1 MPRRAS
7 RRLCRGFTL
16 IEMMFALVIL
26 AGGLLAMLMVQTQAL
41 KQGRYGRHTT
51 DAMQVARDQMEYFMR
66 LPWGDAAVQPTGWT
80 APAPIGLAVQNEA
93 GAQTQQTF
101 DVSWRITR
109 ACRTSRDRGQ
119 RDLDRGRRG
128 CRLPTQLP
136 ARQQEQ
142 LELSHETKHARLNL
156 IELVVSITF
165 HGLVSFFLTE
175 LLVRS
180 SRTYT
185 VVDDVTAAQQNLR
198 AVTTLLERE
207 LRSTGF
213 LVPEGAAICGWDT
226 GGAGAPDTDP
236 DVLYVS
242 DADALD
248 PAGVTSLT
256 SQAADVD
263 EATFS
268 GTGVDDLKLSSLV
281 VDANPFYDLDDDGVA
296 DSDFLW
302 TTTPARNGGVIVVDR
317 NNPERGAACG
327 VITSIDVGANTVR
340 VDFEVKN
347 APNSPT
353 PNGAASGGTPLLAG
367 GVDLVA
373 VPAHVYWV
381 NPGAAGQP
389 PQLIRDGMV
398 LANDVEDLQLAMFY
412 DVDDDGVVDALE
424 YPGSAGAEYES
435 DSWNNQDL
443 REVRVTVV
451 ARTRTQDPDVLAN
464 PNLASGVTQGFE
476 NRAAGVATDGFRRRS
491 ITLTVQPRNVDRVL

>member
-1 MPRRAS
+1 MNRS
-7 RRLCRGFTL
+7 TRGF
-16 IEMMFALVIL
+16 
-26 AGGLLAMLMVQTQAL
+26 
-41 KQGRYGRHTT
+41 
-51 DAMQVARDQMEYFMR
+51 
-66 LPWGDAAVQPTGWT
+66 
-80 APAPIGLAVQNEA
+80 
-93 GAQTQQTF
+93 
-101 DVSWRITR
+101 S
-109 ACRTSRDRGQ
+109 
-119 RDLDRGRRG
+119 
-128 CRLPTQLP
+128 
-136 ARQQEQ
+136 
-142 LELSHETKHARLNL
+142 L
-156 IELVVSITF
+156 IELVVSMAVL
-165 HGLVSFFLTE
+165 GLVSLFLTE
-175 LLVRS
+175 MLVRS

-185 VVDDVTAAQQNLR
+185 VVDDVTEAQQNLR

-213 LVPEGAAICGWDT
+213 LAPEGAAICGWDT
-226 GGAGAPDTDP
+226 GGTGAPDTDP

-256 SQAADVD
+256 TQAADVD

-281 VDANPFYDLDDDGVA
+281 VDANPFYDLDGDGVA

-327 VITSIDVGANTVR
+327 VITKIDVGANTVQ

-347 APNSPT
+347 APNSPAA
-353 PNGAASGGTPLLAG
+353 GAANGGTPLLAG
-367 GVDLVA
+367 AVDLVA

-398 LANDVEDLQLAMFY
+398 LASDVEDLQFALFY
-412 DVDDDGVVDALE
+412 DVDDDGVIDALE
-424 YPGSAGAEYES
+424 YPGSAAAEYES
-435 DSWNNQDL
+435 DSWNNEDL

-451 ARTRTQDPDVLAN
+451 ARTRSQDPDVLAN
-464 PNLASGVTQGFE
+464 PNLASSVTQGFE
-476 NRAAGVATDGFRRRS
+476 NRPAGVATDGFRRRS